1 VQGVVRLTISVGW
14 GCDFIAGGGSATR
27 LFMDVL
33 RVNKSMLR
41 EILLGVTDRGF
52 SGVELGVRFGR
63 NRHSNHKLSVSL
75 AGRHGTACSWMCC
88 VTTRI
93 CSTQA
98 LV

>member
-1 VQGVVRLTISVGW
+1 MQGVVQLTISVGW

-33 RVNKSMLR
+33 RVNKSILR

-52 SGVELGVRFGR
+52 SGVKLGVRVGR

-75 AGRHGTACSWMCC
+75 AADTGLHVHGCA
-88 VTTRI
+88 V
-93 CSTQA
+93 
-98 LV
+98 